1 MMDISPR
8 IHCIVYRT
16 KEAHGDYEGLRFIYE
31 IKSRSGLNFFQ
42 VFLLIVVDATFRN
55 ILKKK

>member
-8 IHCIVYRT
+8 IHCIEQ
-16 KEAHGDYEGLRFIYE
+16 KKAHGNYEGLRFIYE

-55 ILKKK
+55 ILKKEK